1 MSEHQTHYVAEQ
13 DVRESTLPVV
23 LGAAGLLVSVLGPV
37 VVFVASRSAG
47 WWSMPCI
54 LSLLASGAVA
64 MVLGI
69 IAMRKSRSVSGV
81 VSGKAAAGRVLGIM
95 ATAVGSFIFAFLG
108 MILVFLLLLSASM
121 QSFS

>member
-1 MSEHQTHYVAEQ
+1 
-13 DVRESTLPVV
+13 
-23 LGAAGLLVSVLGPV
+23 
-37 VVFVASRSAG
+37 
-47 WWSMPCI
+47 MPCI